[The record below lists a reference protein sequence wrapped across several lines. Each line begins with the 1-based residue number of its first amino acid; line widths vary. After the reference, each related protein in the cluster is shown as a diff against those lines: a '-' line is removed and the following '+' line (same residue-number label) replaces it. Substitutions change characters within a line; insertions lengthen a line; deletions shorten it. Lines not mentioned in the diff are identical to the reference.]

1 MFKIGPI
8 TSSPR
13 QHIKSSSSIILAP
26 QLNPLTKLP
35 NISPKLSIIK
45 VQTLNILTFILPP
58 YQGSTPNQIPLFQF
72 GSSTKSSTTRLSN
85 YSSYT
90 IHHQDTLNSQNIIS
104 FIPAHLFSKIHNI
117 LVLLL
122 SPQSISSLKCTEQPQ
137 ILPHLRQSSQVM
149 SSSSRLAQSRL
160 NYISAV
166 KHT

>member
-1 MFKIGPI
+1 MFKISLI

-72 GSSTKSSTTRLSN
+72 GSSTKSSATRLPN

-104 FIPAHLFSKIHNI
+104 FIPTHLFSKIHNI

-160 NYISAV
+160 NYISTV